1 MAQLFLKV
9 ALFISC
15 GLSTTAM
22 LEKGTLFYK
31 EFFFKRER
39 KIHGIYSEENWTLQ
53 LYFSGHV

>member
-15 GLSTTAM
+15 GLSATAVF
-22 LEKGTLFYK
+22 EKGTLFYK

-39 KIHGIYSEENWTLQ
+39 KIHGIYSEKNWTL
-53 LYFSGHV
+53 